1 MDDLKETFLYLYEV
15 WEESNFLGK
24 SALVG
29 AFVGISCLF
38 LLIVGII
45 ISCFIVSPILG
56 IVLGI
61 GFWTI
66 LSVVYLLATW

>member
-29 AFVGISCLF
+29 VFVGISCLF